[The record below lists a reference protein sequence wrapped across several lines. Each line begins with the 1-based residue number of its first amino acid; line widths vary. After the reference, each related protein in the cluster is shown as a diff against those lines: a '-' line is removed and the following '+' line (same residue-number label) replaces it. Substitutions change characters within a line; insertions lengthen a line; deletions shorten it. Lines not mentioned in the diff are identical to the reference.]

1 MANRAGL
8 RKVTKSVKGKKGTVQ
23 RSYWVKASSAVKGAA
38 KSAGKF
44 IGKHKGKIAAGAGLA
59 LGAAAA
65 YKGIK
70 TARAYKSAGM
80 GTYGSFLKNV
90 AGGLKDRAKGAATS
104 GAHSIVGAAAKAHKA
119 ASDARGAARNAADF
133 VKGGRAAGMSRS
145 SIAKNAMSG
154 IASRAGGA
162 IASGARAAGS
172 RVRKAVSRNKAN

>member
-65 YKGIK
+65 YKGVK
-70 TARAYKSAGM
+70 TARAYKGAGM
-80 GTYGSFLKNV
+80 GTYGSFVRNV
-90 AGGLKDRAKGAATS
+90 AGGLKDRAKDATVRGVAGA
-104 GAHSIVGAAAKAHKA
+104 
-119 ASDARGAARNAADF
+119 
-133 VKGGRAAGMSRS
+133 
-145 SIAKNAMSG
+145 
-154 IASRAGGA
+154 
-162 IASGARAAGS
+162 
-172 RVRKAVSRNKAN
+172 RKAVATRMEQRAHRKAAASAEMPKSSAVRSAARGVVSKVKERLARRKQKTAAGALGSGS

>member
-80 GTYGSFLKNV
+80 GTYGSFVRNV
-90 AGGLKDRAKGAATS
+90 AGGLKDRAKGAAER
-104 GAHSIVGAAAKAHKA
+104 GAHGVVGVAAKAHKA
-119 ASDARGAARNAADF
+119 VSTRMEQRAHRKAAASAEMPKSSSVRSAARGVVSKVKERLARR
-133 VKGGRAAGMSRS
+133 KQKTAAG
-145 SIAKNAMSG
+145 ALGSG
-154 IASRAGGA
+154 S
-162 IASGARAAGS
+162 
-172 RVRKAVSRNKAN
+172 

>member
-59 LGAAAA
+59 LAAAA

-80 GTYGSFLKNV
+80 GTYGSFVRNV
-90 AGGLKDRAKGAATS
+90 AGGLKDRAKGAAER
-104 GAHSIVGAAAKAHKA
+104 GAHSVVGVAAKAHKA
-119 ASDARGAARNAADF
+119 VSTRMEQRAHRKAAASAEMPKSSAVRSAARSVVSK
-133 VKGGRAAGMSRS
+133 VKERLARRKQKTAAG
-145 SIAKNAMSG
+145 ALGSG
-154 IASRAGGA
+154 S
-162 IASGARAAGS
+162 
-172 RVRKAVSRNKAN
+172 